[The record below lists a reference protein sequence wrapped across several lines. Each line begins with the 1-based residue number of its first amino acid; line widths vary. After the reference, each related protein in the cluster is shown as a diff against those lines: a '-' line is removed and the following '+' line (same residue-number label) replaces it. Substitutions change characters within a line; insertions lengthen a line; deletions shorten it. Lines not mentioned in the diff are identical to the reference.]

1 MKLRMLCLLFG
12 LSSSLFSYSV
22 NAEEAADPITLKT
35 LTDYVY
41 SQHPA
46 RQAESSMDALAQSRA
61 ALADKLFAEPLSL
74 SVNHFNDVIGSG
86 EGLQEWESSVE
97 MPIWLPGEKRQ
108 QQNLSRHL
116 AAELP
121 YYQQRIRLD
130 ASAQVRR
137 HVWLVMLSAAKVRH
151 AETLRDNARSLQKNV
166 ENRVEGGDLASS
178 EALLAKSHHLEM
190 QSQLASAK
198 MNLQQSLNQY
208 QYLTGQQVLPDVIE
222 ENLPAS
228 LEIDKAHPLL
238 AELEQQIARQRSEMA
253 NARYDNVQHPS
264 LSVGV
269 KRERDEH
276 DDPYNNSVGVGVSF
290 ALNNEQ
296 YQQPAI
302 AQASRQLA
310 DLQIAQ
316 QQQKRQLEA
325 DLLAAMDTLKTLQ
338 QRQALLKEQY
348 AVSQQYVDMQQ
359 RSFDMGGVD
368 LTSFLRSQ
376 EVADKHRH
384 QLLQLEIEI
393 QQQIAQINQIAGRT
407 L

>member
-22 NAEEAADPITLKT
+22 NAEEADPITLKT

-166 ENRVEGGDLASS
+166 ENRVEG
-178 EALLAKSHHLEM
+178 
-190 QSQLASAK
+190 
-198 MNLQQSLNQY
+198 
-208 QYLTGQQVLPDVIE
+208 
-222 ENLPAS
+222 
-228 LEIDKAHPLL
+228 EI
-238 AELEQQIARQRSEMA
+238 
-253 NARYDNVQHPS
+253 
-264 LSVGV
+264 
-269 KRERDEH
+269 
-276 DDPYNNSVGVGVSF
+276 
-290 ALNNEQ
+290 
-296 YQQPAI
+296 
-302 AQASRQLA
+302 
-310 DLQIAQ
+310 
-316 QQQKRQLEA
+316 
-325 DLLAAMDTLKTLQ
+325 
-338 QRQALLKEQY
+338 
-348 AVSQQYVDMQQ
+348 
-359 RSFDMGGVD
+359 
-368 LTSFLRSQ
+368 
-376 EVADKHRH
+376 
-384 QLLQLEIEI
+384 
-393 QQQIAQINQIAGRT
+393 
-407 L
+407 

>member
-1 MKLRMLCLLFG
+1 MKLHMVCLVLGFG
-12 LSSSLFSYSV
+12 FSAFGYTV
-22 NAEEAADPITLKT
+22 TAEEAEPITLKT

-41 SQHPA
+41 SHHPA

-61 ALADKLFAEPLSL
+61 DIAGKLFAEPLSL

-116 AAELP
+116 AAEVP
-121 YYQQRIRLD
+121 YYQQRIRLN
-130 ASAQVRR
+130 ASAQVRQ
-137 HVWLVMLSAAKVRH
+137 HVWQVMLSAAKVRH
-151 AETLRDNARSLQKNV
+151 AEVLQQNADNLLENV
-166 ENRVEGGDLASS
+166 ENRVKGGDLSSS
-178 EALLAKSHHLEM
+178 ESLLAKGHQLEI

-198 MNLQQSLNQY
+198 MDLQQSLNQY

-222 ENLPAS
+222 EKLPAS
-228 LEIDKAHPLL
+228 PQIDKAHPLL

-253 NARYDNVQHPS
+253 NARYENVQHPS

-276 DDPYNNSVGVGVSF
+276 AAPYNNSIGLGVSI
-290 ALNNEQ
+290 ALNDEQ

-316 QQQKRQLEA
+316 QQQLRQLEA
-325 DLLAAMDTLKTLQ
+325 ELLGAMDTLKTLQ
-338 QRQALLKEQY
+338 QRQTLLKQQY
-348 AVSQQYVDMQQ
+348 DVSQQYVDMQQ

-368 LTSFLRSQ
+368 LTTFLRSQ
-376 EVADKHRH
+376 EIADKHRH

>member
-1 MKLRMLCLLFG
+1 MKLHMVCLVLGFG
-12 LSSSLFSYSV
+12 FSAFGYTV
-22 NAEEAADPITLKT
+22 TAEEAEPITLKT

-41 SQHPA
+41 SHHPA

-61 ALADKLFAEPLSL
+61 DIAGKLFAEPLSL

-116 AAELP
+116 AAEVP
-121 YYQQRIRLD
+121 YYQQRIRLN
-130 ASAQVRR
+130 ASAQVRQ
-137 HVWLVMLSAAKVRH
+137 HVWQVMLSAAKVRH
-151 AETLRDNARSLQKNV
+151 AEVLQQNADNLLENV
-166 ENRVEGGDLASS
+166 ENRVKGGDLSSS
-178 EALLAKSHHLEM
+178 ESLLAKGHQLEI
-190 QSQLASAK
+190 QSQLDSAK
-198 MNLQQSLNQY
+198 MDLQQSLNQY

-222 ENLPAS
+222 EKLPAS
-228 LEIDKAHPLL
+228 PQIDKAHPLL

-253 NARYDNVQHPS
+253 NARYENVQHPS

-276 DDPYNNSVGVGVSF
+276 AAPYNNSIGLGVSI
-290 ALNNEQ
+290 ALNDEQ

-316 QQQKRQLEA
+316 QQQLRQLEA
-325 DLLAAMDTLKTLQ
+325 ELLAAMDTLKTLQ
-338 QRQALLKEQY
+338 QRQTLLKQQY
-348 AVSQQYVDMQQ
+348 NVSQQYVDMQQ

-368 LTSFLRSQ
+368 LTTFLRSQ
-376 EVADKHRH
+376 EIADKHRH

>member
-12 LSSSLFSYSV
+12 LSSILVSYSV
-22 NAEEAADPITLKT
+22 NAEETDPITLKT

-46 RQAESSMDALAQSRA
+46 RQAESSMDALAKSRSD
-61 ALADKLFAEPLSL
+61 LAGKLFAEPLSL

-97 MPIWLPGEKRQ
+97 MPIWLPGEKRH

-151 AETLRDNARSLQKNV
+151 AETLRDNARNLLNNV

-198 MNLQQSLNQY
+198 MDLQQSLNQY

-222 ENLPAS
+222 ENLPLS
-228 LEIDKAHPLL
+228 TEIDKAHPLL
-238 AELEQQIARQRSEMA
+238 AELEQQIARQRSEIA

-276 DDPYNNSVGVGVSF
+276 ADPYNNSVGVGISF
-290 ALNNEQ
+290 ALNDEQ

-325 DLLAAMDTLKTLQ
+325 DLLAARDTLKTLQ
-338 QRQALLKEQY
+338 QRQMLLKEQY

-376 EVADKHRH
+376 EIADKHRH

>member
-1 MKLRMLCLLFG
+1 MKLRMLCLVLGFG
-12 LSSSLFSYSV
+12 FSAFGYSV
-22 NAEEAADPITLKT
+22 NAKEAEPITLKT

-41 SQHPA
+41 SHHPA
-46 RQAESSMDALAQSRA
+46 RQAESSMDALAQSRSDIA
-61 ALADKLFAEPLSL
+61 GKLFAEPLSL

-116 AAELP
+116 AAEVP
-121 YYQQRIRLD
+121 YYQQRIRLN
-130 ASAQVRR
+130 ASDQVRQ
-137 HVWLVMLSAAKVRH
+137 HVWQVMLSAAKVRH
-151 AETLRDNARSLQKNV
+151 AEVLQQNADNLLENV
-166 ENRVEGGDLASS
+166 ENRVKGGDLSSS
-178 EALLAKSHHLEM
+178 ESLLAKGHQLEI

-198 MNLQQSLNQY
+198 MDLQQSLNQY

-222 ENLPAS
+222 EKLPAS
-228 LEIDKAHPLL
+228 PQIDKAHPLL

-253 NARYDNVQHPS
+253 NARYENVQHPS
-264 LSVGV
+264 LSVGI

-276 DDPYNNSVGVGVSF
+276 AAPYNNSIGLGVSI
-290 ALNNEQ
+290 ALNDEQ

-316 QQQKRQLEA
+316 QQQLRQLEA
-325 DLLAAMDTLKTLQ
+325 ELLAARDTLKTLQ
-338 QRQALLKEQY
+338 QRQTLLKQQY
-348 AVSQQYVDMQQ
+348 DVSQQYVDMQQ

-368 LTSFLRSQ
+368 LTTFLRSQ
-376 EVADKHRH
+376 EIADKHRH

>member
-1 MKLRMLCLLFG
+1 MKLHMVCLLLGFG
-12 LSSSLFSYSV
+12 FSAFGYTV
-22 NAEEAADPITLKT
+22 TAEEAEPITLKT

-41 SQHPA
+41 SHHPA

-61 ALADKLFAEPLSL
+61 DIAGKLFAEPLSL

-116 AAELP
+116 AAEVP
-121 YYQQRIRLD
+121 YYQQRIRLN
-130 ASAQVRR
+130 ASAQVRQ
-137 HVWLVMLSAAKVRH
+137 HVWQVMLSAAKVRH
-151 AETLRDNARSLQKNV
+151 AEVLQQNADNLLENV
-166 ENRVEGGDLASS
+166 ENRVKGGDLSSS
-178 EALLAKSHHLEM
+178 ESLLAKSHQLEI

-198 MNLQQSLNQY
+198 MDLQQSLNQY
-208 QYLTGQQVLPDVIE
+208 KYLTGQQVLPDVIE
-222 ENLPAS
+222 EKLPA
-228 LEIDKAHPLL
+228 LPQIDKAHPLL

-253 NARYDNVQHPS
+253 NARYENVQHPS

-276 DDPYNNSVGVGVSF
+276 AAPYNNSIGLGVSI
-290 ALNNEQ
+290 ALNDEQ

-316 QQQKRQLEA
+316 QQQLRQLEA
-325 DLLAAMDTLKTLQ
+325 ELLAAMDTLKTLQ
-338 QRQALLKEQY
+338 QRQTLLKQQY
-348 AVSQQYVDMQQ
+348 DVSQQYVDMQQ

-368 LTSFLRSQ
+368 LTTFLRSR
-376 EVADKHRH
+376 EIADKHRH

>member
-1 MKLRMLCLLFG
+1 MKLHMVCLVLGFG
-12 LSSSLFSYSV
+12 FSAFGYTV
-22 NAEEAADPITLKT
+22 TAEEAEPITLKT

-41 SQHPA
+41 SHHPA

-61 ALADKLFAEPLSL
+61 DIAGKLFAEPLSL

-116 AAELP
+116 AAEVP
-121 YYQQRIRLD
+121 YYQQRIRLN
-130 ASAQVRR
+130 ASAQVRQ
-137 HVWLVMLSAAKVRH
+137 HVWQVMLSAAKVRH
-151 AETLRDNARSLQKNV
+151 AEVLQQNADNLLENV
-166 ENRVEGGDLASS
+166 ENRVKGGDLSSS
-178 EALLAKSHHLEM
+178 ESLLAKGHQLEI

-198 MNLQQSLNQY
+198 MDLQQSLNQY

-222 ENLPAS
+222 EKLPAS
-228 LEIDKAHPLL
+228 PQIDKAHPLL

-253 NARYDNVQHPS
+253 NARYENVQHPS

-276 DDPYNNSVGVGVSF
+276 AAPYNNSIGLGVSI
-290 ALNNEQ
+290 ALNDEQ

-316 QQQKRQLEA
+316 QQQLRQLEA
-325 DLLAAMDTLKTLQ
+325 ELLAAMDTLKTLQ
-338 QRQALLKEQY
+338 QRQTLLKQQY
-348 AVSQQYVDMQQ
+348 DVSQQYVDMQQ

-368 LTSFLRSQ
+368 LTTFLRSQ
-376 EVADKHRH
+376 EIADKHRH